1 MVSFLSFL
9 KNYKTKYSDF
19 DAVTNYAL
27 VDNQVEDVY
36 GVYFYSETC
45 GACNSIKARLIAF
58 ADSNEMDLKIY
69 MMDAYGT
76 SGDRSLI
83 TGPGGVGLTST
94 PTMLIFKDG
103 LMVDFIVNADNITD
117 FFDEVEAGSYT
128 LD

>member
-1 MVSFLSFL
+1 
-9 KNYKTKYSDF
+9 
-19 DAVTNYAL
+19 
-27 VDNQVEDVY
+27 
-36 GVYFYSETC
+36 
-45 GACNSIKARLIAF
+45 
-58 ADSNEMDLKIY
+58 
-69 MMDAYGT
+69 MDAYGT